1 MKNDHN
7 VNERKI
13 VISEDTHFDHFW
25 MVRLYDFFP
34 YVFQS
39 FQGQKKLENF
49 ILHWTDNSIKKFD

>member
-49 ILHWTDNSIKKFD
+49 ILH